1 MKQLPF
7 IICLLFLT
15 TPSGFGQHGQTVL
28 SLDSRVGYSTNSY
41 LNPFLGEWDSTVETG
56 YNFTSLL
63 GRSFWYGSGHS
74 FSLSGGVIY
83 EPFFDKQL
91 STWKGGIGLVD
102 YNYRLTNNVSIGV
115 EGGSSYMQSQYNRTF
130 AWVQPKFTWFLT
142 PFTLLRTKL
151 GSNFRRYRNYGEVDE
166 LSDRLDLYSLE
177 FETWPTYRWR
187 LTAGIY
193 GGMDTLPDIQ
203 EGFTTQTSAGY
214 YFRNG
219 ASITL
224 TGYLQQY
231 QFQQAITE
239 SNGGTNAIPPGGGG
253 SATGTADHTNRIL
266 RVGLESALPVSKR
279 LALFADIGAMRFLDN
294 AVEESTSDFNV
305 SGGIRFSIEP
315 KLNSGA
321 PAITPEW
328 EKEGEHQEIHIS
340 FSGEGRLYLV
350 GSFNNWNKEGI
361 PLTEQSENTFTTQLS
376 LEMGA
381 YEYKVL
387 RVRGDSEEW
396 LEFSNE
402 VYTVSDGFDNEN
414 AMILVE

>member
-1 MKQLPF
+1 MKQVPF
-7 IICLLFLT
+7 MICLLFLIT
-15 TPSGFGQHGQTVL
+15 SAGVSQQGQMVL

-41 LNPFLGEWDSTVETG
+41 LNPFLGEWDSTVETA

-63 GRSFWYGSGHS
+63 GKSFWYGNRHS
-74 FSLSGGVIY
+74 FSLTGGVIY
-83 EPFFDKQL
+83 EPFFDEQI
-91 STWKGGIGLVD
+91 STWKGGVGLLD
-102 YNYRLTNNVSIGV
+102 YNYRLTNRVSIGV
-115 EGGSSYMQSQYNRTF
+115 EGGSSYMQSRYSRTYF
-130 AWVQPKFTWFLT
+130 WAQPKVTWFLT

-151 GSNFRRYRNYGEVDE
+151 GTSFRRYQNYGEVDE

-177 FETWPTYRWR
+177 FETWPTYHWR

-203 EGFTTQTSAGY
+203 EGFTTQVSAGY
-214 YFRNG
+214 HFQNG
-219 ASITL
+219 ASISL
-224 TGYLQQY
+224 AGYLQQY
-231 QFQQAITE
+231 EFQQTITE
-239 SNGGTNAIPPGGGG
+239 NNGGANTIPPAGGGT
-253 SATGTADHTNRIL
+253 AVTAADHTNHIL
-266 RVGLESALPVSKR
+266 RVGLKSALPVSKR
-279 LALFADIGAMRFLDN
+279 FTLFADVGAMRFLDK
-294 AVEESTSDFNV
+294 AAEETTHDFNV
-305 SGGIRFSIEP
+305 SGGVRFSIEP
-315 KLNSGA
+315 KLNSDA

-328 EKEGEHQEIHIS
+328 NKDGDQQEIHIT

-350 GSFNNWNKEGI
+350 GSFNNWNKDGI

-396 LEFSNE
+396 LEFTNE
-402 VYTVSDGFDNEN
+402 VYTVSDGFDSEN